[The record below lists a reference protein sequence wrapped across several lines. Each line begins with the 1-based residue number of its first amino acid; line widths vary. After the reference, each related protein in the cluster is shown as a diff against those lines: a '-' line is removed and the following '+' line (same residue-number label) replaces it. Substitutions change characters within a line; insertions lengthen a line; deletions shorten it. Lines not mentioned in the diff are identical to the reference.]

1 MFDFDS
7 RVARLCQDEVGPVA
21 DDERDDIVSLVGKAG
36 RELRVYQ
43 VEGVR
48 WLEGIASR
56 RQSSNR
62 GGILG

>member
-7 RVARLCQDEVGPVA
+7 RVASLRQNEVGPVA
-21 DDERDDIVSLVGKAG
+21 DDDRDDIGSLVGKAG

-56 RQSSNR
+56 KQRSNR